1 MLLYFTM
8 KILIYIQVERILY
21 EQSHT
26 YQPDHSSHFVILIF
40 VLSCTHTSGHLSLNL
55 TFWCISNYIANIES
69 LLAKYFSTIW
79 NPIFLLRSWFFFNM
93 TFLLILYEFHIM
105 HPSLLS
111 SSMSASPTLVT
122 SPPKNR
128 KKREKNKTKQ
138 VYFVLSIDSIG
149 EWSKS
154 QQPAS

>member
-1 MLLYFTM
+1 
-8 KILIYIQVERILY
+8 
-21 EQSHT
+21 
-26 YQPDHSSHFVILIF
+26 
-40 VLSCTHTSGHLSLNL
+40 
-55 TFWCISNYIANIES
+55 
-69 LLAKYFSTIW
+69 
-79 NPIFLLRSWFFFNM
+79 M

-149 EWSKS
+149 E
-154 QQPAS
+154 